1 MSGPATMPA
10 GHAPGPSIAE
20 FEALDF
26 DLARFDH
33 EAHVCVAWRY
43 LQHCDVLTAIERYAA
58 TLRRLTAKLGVPG
71 KYHETITWFYLLAVA
86 ERAVGE
92 AASDW
97 GRFQLAA
104 PELFAAHPGF
114 VERYYSAELLRSE
127 QARARFVLPDRVP
140 GIPTFRRHAV

>member
-1 MSGPATMPA
+1 VSAAVAMPA
-10 GHAPGPSIAE
+10 GVPGPSIAE

-26 DLARFDH
+26 DAARFDH

-43 LQHCDVLTAIERYAA
+43 LQHCDALTAIARYGA
-58 TLRRLTAKLGVPG
+58 TLRQLTAKLGMPG

-92 AASDW
+92 AATDW
-97 GRFQLAA
+97 SRFKSTA

-114 VERYYSAELLRSE
+114 VERYYSAELLGSE
-127 QARARFVLPDRVP
+127 QARARFVLPDRAP
-140 GIPTFRRHAV
+140 GIPTPRHQAV